1 MIYKILNR
9 GSLMFMYC
17 ISSTYVSRLPC
28 LSVKTCL
35 ERHLSARP
43 SVHSEPRVT
52 ERKTQEE
59 IGNTPGSK

>member
-1 MIYKILNR
+1 
-9 GSLMFMYC
+9 MFMYW

-52 ERKTQEE
+52 EMKSQEE

>member
-1 MIYKILNR
+1 
-9 GSLMFMYC
+9 MFMYC

-52 ERKTQEE
+52 EMKSQEE